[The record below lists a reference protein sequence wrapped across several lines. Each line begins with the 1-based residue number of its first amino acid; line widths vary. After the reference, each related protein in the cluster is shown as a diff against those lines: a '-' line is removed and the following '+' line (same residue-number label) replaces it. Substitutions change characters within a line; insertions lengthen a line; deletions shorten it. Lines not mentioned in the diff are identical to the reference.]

1 MSNPYQKYLTKEHKL
16 QHAVITYLKFNY
28 PGKLFTLI
36 KYLGVSPGVPDLMIF
51 DPNNK
56 YNGLAI
62 EFKIKYNK
70 PTENQDRWLK
80 ELKSRKWAS
89 YVIYSYEDGVE
100 LIDKYFKNVL

>member
-28 PGKLFTLI
+28 PGKLFTHVPNEGKRSRWEQFLI

-51 DPNNK
+51 DPNDK

-62 EFKIKYNK
+62 EFKIKSLPRLGFALYI
-70 PTENQDRWLK
+70 PIALTTL
-80 ELKSRKWAS
+80 LSF
-89 YVIYSYEDGVE
+89 
-100 LIDKYFKNVL
+100 LINCL

>member
-28 PGKLFTLI
+28 PGKLFTHVPNEGKRSRWEQFLI

-51 DPNNK
+51 DPNDK

-70 PTENQDRWLK
+70 QNLAKIPRPLAEICFHGQL
-80 ELKSRKWAS
+80 
-89 YVIYSYEDGVE
+89 
-100 LIDKYFKNVL
+100 

>member
-1 MSNPYQKYLTKEHKL
+1 M
-16 QHAVITYLKFNY
+16 
-28 PGKLFTLI
+28 I

-51 DPNNK
+51 DPNDK

-80 ELKSRKWAS
+80 ELKTRKWAS